1 MEYSPFLCLENNV
14 LSCPLTPIVCLW
26 GPMLI
31 YELARMLWRC
41 NGGCDVSKEGTIFSV
56 YVILDTKFDY
66 PVNIINYHMC
76 QINHSL

>member
-1 MEYSPFLCLENNV
+1 
-14 LSCPLTPIVCLW
+14 
-26 GPMLI
+26 MLI